1 MFLSPQPSLQR
12 PDLKSASITE
22 WARGNGWAGL
32 AKMSL
37 SASFLN
43 PIMTGCRVIYPFIHK
58 RVIKCL
64 FRQKLVS
71 AQFSILFSYNKGIVN
86 HGQSSYIKKSMSKF
100 TRLKTGE
107 SPPNIHWFF

>member
-32 AKMSL
+32 DKVSL
-37 SASFLN
+37 PASFLN
-43 PIMTGCRVIYPFIHK
+43 PITTGFHMIYTLIHNRVNKF
-58 RVIKCL
+58 L

-71 AQFSILFSYNKGIVN
+71 AQFSIL
-86 HGQSSYIKKSMSKF
+86 SKV
-100 TRLKTGE
+100 K
-107 SPPNIHWFF
+107 

>member
-32 AKMSL
+32 AKVSL
-37 SASFLN
+37 PASFLN
-43 PIMTGCRVIYPFIHK
+43 PITTGCHVIYPFIHN
-58 RVIKCL
+58 RV
-64 FRQKLVS
+64 VS
-71 AQFSILFSYNKGIVN
+71 AQFSILSSYNKGKVN

-107 SPPNIHWFF
+107 SHLYSVKYPLFFFRLHI